1 MGCKGV
7 LWNSANHFSVTYKM
21 RWILTKSVL
30 EKKTN
35 GTGVEKSFQKENES
49 LTRRNLNSVSRNK
62 YTEGVERRRG
72 TGLEGECGGGSEGT
86 ARVWDLSRDC
96 AGVDTSGILV
106 LGSERAEG
114 SGWARSSLLV
124 SILRFLISILHFSE
138 SYFLIYKIVTFLTVL
153 SGFNKIIQAWCLE

>member
-49 LTRRNLNSVSRNK
+49 LTRRNLNYVSRNK
-62 YTEGVERRRG
+62 YTEGVERRRYKKCG
-72 TGLEGECGGGSEGT
+72 WEGQIWKDYAYCNGNE
-86 ARVWDLSRDC
+86 L
-96 AGVDTSGILV
+96 
-106 LGSERAEG
+106 
-114 SGWARSSLLV
+114 LLV
-124 SILRFLISILHFSE
+124 RFG
-138 SYFLIYKIVTFLTVL
+138 IY
-153 SGFNKIIQAWCLE
+153 EY